1 MELIFIDVEL
11 NSVKQS
17 KIRRENKMK
26 IRIVSSKDEI
36 DSLSK
41 AEKIIHLAFR
51 PSNKDIFALVQKC
64 PDVKALHI
72 PSSYIRTVS
81 DSTKMFLEMQGI
93 SLLEGDVWGHRKD
106 INEYYDIK
114 QEVFDSIEELK
125 SEGLSDADI
134 LKKMERISG
143 LSKDLLTFLM
153 KKK

>member
-1 MELIFIDVEL
+1 
-11 NSVKQS
+11 
-17 KIRRENKMK
+17 MK

-36 DSLSK
+36 DSLIK